1 MANEYPRLISWHY
14 YDGRNVFS
22 KAPEKEEIIEYY
34 ILDKDGEQEIADGTL
49 TNMKTS
55 FNKVSAHF
63 KRVVKMGYTKKS
75 RKYRDIYHKM
85 KSTYPELEDKIKPYN
100 DTLKDCGSY
109 VYVYL
114 PYINNTF
121 ADGSFASKH
130 KDVFL
135 NGNTNYIKK
144 EFWTVDLIN
153 DILNYKPCSIFGNEI
168 TEYQEKYM
176 PMFLLNVKKH
186 FPALYENLDRK
197 TDKDER
203 ELLLGKYVPLKTLK
217 PGIVGDVQGV
227 VLLADRWNY
236 DGEYLTAGEEYGNI
250 TVEHRIKA
258 NGDVKVRVI
267 DINTVPV
274 GRES

>member
-22 KAPEKEEIIEYY
+22 RTQDKEEIIEYY
-34 ILDKDGEQEIADGTL
+34 ILDKEGEQEIADGTL
-49 TNMKTS
+49 TSLGKL
-55 FNKVSAHF
+55 FNRISSHF
-63 KRVVKMGYTKKS
+63 KRVVRTGYTKKS
-75 RKYRDIYHKM
+75 RKYRDIYYDM
-85 KSTYPELEDKIKPYN
+85 KSKYPELEDKIKPYN

-109 VYVYL
+109 VYIDL
-114 PYINNTF
+114 PYLDTIRSN
-121 ADGSFASKH
+121 SFVSNH
-130 KDVFL
+130 PNIFV
-135 NGNTNYIKK
+135 NENQNYIKK
-144 EFWTVDLIN
+144 ECWTPDLIN
-153 DILNYKPCSIFGNEI
+153 DILNYKPRSVMGNEI

-217 PGIVGDVQGV
+217 PGVVGDVQGV
-227 VLLADRWNY
+227 VLLADKWNY
-236 DGEYLTAGEEYGNI
+236 DGEYLTAGEECGNI

-258 NGDVKVRVI
+258 NGDIKVRVI

-274 GRES
+274 GREV